1 MAYRLRASSLPVL
14 LLAVIS
20 ILSFAARIAWIGEP
34 CRSPCRTAADHL
46 LIFDEAYYVNA
57 ARVIASVP
65 PPAGEH
71 YVGAPPGDD
80 PNAEHPQLAKL
91 EIAGAIEL
99 FGDGPFAWRIGSIVL
114 GSLAILGMFALAR
127 AAGAGEWLALGAAGL
142 MASDNLLLVHSRIGT
157 LDIYALTAMIWGVV
171 LYLRGRRWIGGAVL
185 GVGAACKLV
194 APYAVLVLLVFEL
207 LREVAG
213 HDGWRSL
220 VGRRS
225 LVAWR
230 GIGARLG
237 GATAAGVTTFFALLA
252 VMDRLAPPYDPV
264 AGRPVAGGV
273 FHHLGHMI
281 SYAAGQ
287 TSPRGPT
294 GIASYPWEWLVDF
307 KPITYLNINPSRPS
321 PGLEH
326 VHPAALFLG
335 MISPTLML
343 LALPALV
350 LVAAAVAR
358 RPRRLAC
365 VLGGEPLSQV
375 PALGSGQ
382 APVLGLAW
390 VLGTLLPFAVL
401 SAFWRRTS
409 YLYYMVIV
417 MPGIY
422 LVVAH
427 LALRLR
433 QHRWIVGAWA
443 LSVLLAAVIM
453 YPFMPLL

>member
-1 MAYRLRASSLPVL
+1 V
-14 LLAVIS
+14 LLAVVS
-20 ILSFAARIAWIGEP
+20 ILSFAARVAWIGEP

-99 FGDGPFAWRIGSIVL
+99 FGDGPFAWRIGSILL

-127 AAGAGEWLALGAAGL
+127 AAGAGAWLALGAAAL

-171 LYLRGRRWIGGAVL
+171 LYLRGRPGIGGAVL
-185 GVGAACKLV
+185 GIGACCKLV
-194 APYAVLVLLVFEL
+194 APYAVLVLLIFEL
-207 LREVAG
+207 LGTRGG
-213 HDGWRSL
+213 HWRTL
-220 VGRRS
+220 A
-225 LVAWR
+225 AWR
-230 GIGARLG
+230 RIGTRLG
-237 GATAAGVTTFFALLA
+237 GAAAVGVATFFALLG
-252 VMDRLAPPYDPV
+252 VMDRLARPYDPV

-281 SYAAGQ
+281 AYASGQ

-294 GIASYPWEWLVDF
+294 GIASYPWTWLVDY
-307 KPITYLNINPSRPS
+307 KPIVYLNINPSRPS

-326 VHPAALFLG
+326 IHPAALFLG
-335 MISPTLML
+335 MISPTLLL

-350 LVAAAVAR
+350 LVAAALAG
-358 RPRRLAC
+358 RPRRLATL
-365 VLGGEPLSQV
+365 LGGTGAADTASATSSTDAKDAMAAGEA
-375 PALGSGQ
+375 PA
-382 APVLGLAW
+382 LGLAW
-390 VLGTLLPFAVL
+390 ALGTLLPFAAL
-401 SAFWRRTS
+401 SAFWQRTS

-433 QHRWIVGAWA
+433 RRRWIVGAWA
-443 LSVLLAAVIM
+443 LSVLIAGVVM
-453 YPFMPLL
+453 YPFVALH